1 MGWGKWKYIFHLR
14 VYHYKKMGY
23 DKVSIH
29 VINLNKIIKRLIRRG
44 IVDQP
49 TVEIKWKSQNYSV
62 KSRREKKENKE

>member
-1 MGWGKWKYIFHLR
+1 
-14 VYHYKKMGY
+14 MGY

-29 VINLNKIIKRLIRRG
+29 VINLNEIIKRLIQRG

-62 KSRREKKENKE
+62 KSRREKKRTKNKRAKIENKYETADLDPVV